1 MAIINEDEIA
11 AAGLNPRV
19 VKDIARRL
27 ENAARK
33 AHKHRISIFVGSGS
47 AQLRFDDLQVNA
59 GDLILAQISEGS
71 WDDGDGQAVEGID
84 GLLRG
89 EY

>member
-1 MAIINEDEIA
+1 MATINDDEIA
-11 AAGLNPRV
+11 AAGLDRKV

-27 ENAARK
+27 ENVARK
-33 AHKHRISIFVGSGS
+33 AHKHRISIFGAPGG
-47 AQLRFDDLQVNA
+47 AQLRFEDLQVNA
-59 GDLILAQISEGS
+59 GDLILAEISEGS
-71 WDDGDGQAVEGID
+71 WSGGDGSTTAELG